1 MDLKDYREQPDNGLF
16 ENILRR
22 VRRRRLMRI
31 GGAAVG
37 VVAVAAVLCVALWPA
52 SNADTDTQQAGPQV
66 ALQLPPQDAAPTTDA
81 TCGQPVAET
90 QGTMGATTGNEGIP
104 VTKGLPLQTRSQVA
118 EVKTAEGEADL
129 TALVPAF
136 THRTA
141 DLSLPTTPQ
150 QDLRRGCINDGSAIV
165 ESENVESSN
174 NSHPLATQL
183 SPEAEKSSEQPLHE
197 DNLFWAPNIIVPSGD
212 VDANRTFTMKFTST
226 VSHFQIFIYN
236 RGGRQVFHST
246 DPAFS
251 WDGTYKGSA
260 LSQGAYIWVMKFR
273 DSDGKPHEE
282 RGSVTLIR

>member
-22 VRRRRLMRI
+22 MRRRRLMRM

-52 SNADTDTQQAGPQV
+52 NNADTQQAGPQV

-81 TCGQPVAET
+81 ICSQPATDAPVSV
-90 QGTMGATTGNEGIP
+90 GATTGNEGIP

-141 DLSLPTTPQ
+141 DLSLPTQPQ
-150 QDLRRGCINDGSAIV
+150 EDLRRGCINDGSAIV
-165 ESENVESSN
+165 ES
-174 NSHPLATQL
+174 
-183 SPEAEKSSEQPLHE
+183 
-197 DNLFWAPNIIVPSGD
+197 
-212 VDANRTFTMKFTST
+212 
-226 VSHFQIFIYN
+226 
-236 RGGRQVFHST
+236 
-246 DPAFS
+246 
-251 WDGTYKGSA
+251 
-260 LSQGAYIWVMKFR
+260 
-273 DSDGKPHEE
+273 
-282 RGSVTLIR
+282 